1 MLSHRKSFK
10 HLLAPISLSLFLAGC
25 GNLNYLFDNSADLL
39 SQEATANSDY
49 YLRHSM
55 QTQDVT
61 IRNDYKLLAARAML
75 HENKFAQAQGLLT
88 GLQGLN
94 SEQSLDKTLI
104 QARLATLLNHTDKA
118 QQLLQQ
124 VNFSGLTNNQKVRF
138 LQITAK
144 IQQAQ
149 NNTLAAIN
157 SLIQADAYL
166 SGGTAHQQNNDAI
179 WSVLRKTDPNII
191 QNAMSNLENPP
202 VLQGWLALADLY
214 NKNIHS
220 PESLRQ
226 GLQTWRNNYGMQVTD
241 DLLPSELKGILN
253 YQHVDIKNVA
263 LLLPLSGNVQ
273 LIGQTVEKG
282 FDAASKNTGVPVTV
296 FDTMK
301 MSMSD
306 IMDQVKAQG
315 ITTVVGP
322 LLKQNVDQLVSHP
335 RWTSGLQVLT
345 LNSTQDDPALAQV
358 CYFGLAPEDEARAA
372 ADRMWQQNVRLPL
385 VLVPQNNLGQR
396 IATAFNTR
404 WQALGGNDTEVS
416 YYNDADDLR
425 PIFVKALGIIEV
437 SKDAKNV
444 ATAPRSRQD
453 IDPSFKPI
461 DGVFALGNNTQL
473 GNIKNALDNTNVAIP
488 LFTTSRINSPN
499 NLGTYR
505 LSMNGTQ
512 FTDLPLFSQGNSA
525 QFQQILQAS
534 KGDYSLMRLYAMGE
548 DAWTIINNM
557 NALRTITGFHVQGL
571 TGNLSANY
579 GCHINR
585 DMTWYSYK
593 NGALVVADNNPMPVT
608 SVTQTDASGETSPL
622 PESST
627 PSTTGNSTLTNDI
640 ATVTNAINGDKNQTN
655 SADQNMF
662 QAY

>member
-25 GNLNYLFDNSADLL
+25 GNLNYLFDNSGDLL

-88 GLQGLN
+88 GLQGLD
-94 SEQSLDKTLI
+94 SEQSLDRTLI
-104 QARLATLLNHTDKA
+104 QARLAILLNNTAKA

-124 VNFSGLTNNQKVRF
+124 VDFSSLTNNQKVRF
-138 LQITAK
+138 LRITAK

-149 NNTLAAIN
+149 NNSLAAIN

-166 SGGTAHQQNNDAI
+166 SSNTAHQQNNDAI
-179 WSVLRKTDPNII
+179 WAVLRKTDPSII
-191 QNAMSNLENPP
+191 QNAMGNPENPP

-220 PESLRQ
+220 PETLRQ
-226 GLQTWRNNYGMQVTD
+226 NLQIWRTNYGMQVTD

-253 YQHVDIKNVA
+253 YQHVNINNVA

-282 FDAASKNTGVPVTV
+282 FDAANKGSGVPVTV

-322 LLKQNVDQLVSHP
+322 LLKQNVDQLISHP
-335 RWTSGLQVLT
+335 SWTSGLQVLT
-345 LNSTQDDPALAQV
+345 LNSTQDDPALSQV

-385 VLVPQNNLGQR
+385 ILVPQNNLGQR

-404 WQALGGNDTEVS
+404 WQALGGGDTEVS

-425 PIFVKALGIIEV
+425 PIFVKALGIIDV
-437 SKDAKNV
+437 SKDTKDA
-444 ATAPRSRQD
+444 ATAPRSRQE
-453 IDPSFKPI
+453 IDPSFKPV

-525 QFQQILQAS
+525 QFQQILQAN

-593 NGALVVADNNPMPVT
+593 NGALVVADNNPVAQPSS
-608 SVTQTDASGETSPL
+608 SVI
-622 PESST
+622 ST
-627 PSTTGNSTLTNDI
+627 STTNSDTNSTDPNATLTNNI
-640 ATVTNAINGDKNQTN
+640 ATVTDAINDAKNQPT
-655 SADQNMF
+655 SADQNML